1 MIRLTRR
8 LDRLWQVEAGCSV
21 VAVVRYSDREGLVI
35 LSGRLF
41 GHEQAEAID
50 QIRRKTD
57 GNAHVPDGVHVGVL
71 RSHGTG
77 MQNVREEARQ
87 GRI

>member
-1 MIRLTRR
+1 MIRLTQRPDRR
-8 LDRLWQVEAGCSV
+8 WQVEAGCSV
-21 VAVVRYSDREGLVI
+21 VAVVHYSDSDGLLI

-41 GHEQAEAID
+41 GHEQAECID

-71 RSHGTG
+71 RSYGTG